1 MHLCALTSA
10 LAPPLAQELLS
21 AAALQADLRTPL
33 SQVDLTFSVL
43 FMIDCCL
50 NFRTAYVGEP
60 VLHGQVAC
68 GLNEHRQGRSCLPS
82 QATLLMRRLW
92 WHQPGGR

>member
-1 MHLCALTSA
+1 MHLSALTST

-21 AAALQADLRTPL
+21 AAVLQADLASPL

-50 NFRTAYVGEP
+50 NFRTAYIGEP
-60 VLHGQVAC
+60 LLHGPVAC
-68 GLNEHRQGRSCLPS
+68 GLNDQKVGRLCLPS
-82 QATLLMRRLW
+82 QAGLLMRPLC
-92 WHQPGGR
+92 WHRPAGR